1 MGRPSYPLFYLL
13 KPSLRNE
20 EAQARSS
27 RTFAPPPLTNRTNML
42 LSVIV
47 TVYNERE
54 NIRPLVA
61 RINAALTGMDYEIIY
76 VDDGSTDGTVAE
88 LKSIKDPHLVVVEF
102 RKNYGQSLALMAG
115 IDHARGEYIA
125 TMDGDLQN
133 DPADLPDMLALVQQE
148 EWDLVVG
155 ERVNRQD
162 GAILRKIP
170 SRIANWIIRNLS
182 GVHLRDYGCALKV
195 FRAEI
200 AKDMGIYGEL
210 HRFISVLASLEGAR
224 ITQIPVRHHAR
235 QFGVSKYGLGR
246 TFKVISDLLLM
257 LFFKKYMQKP
267 MHLFAQAGMLLFGA
281 GALINL
287 YLLVLKIMGQ
297 DVWGRPILILGAI
310 LILGGIQLLTVGII
324 VEVLMRTY
332 YESQNR
338 RPYRIRGVVRN
349 EYEKVNSEA

>member
-1 MGRPSYPLFYLL
+1 
-13 KPSLRNE
+13 
-20 EAQARSS
+20 
-27 RTFAPPPLTNRTNML
+27 ML
-42 LSVIV
+42 LSVVV
-47 TVYNERE
+47 TVYNELE
-54 NIRPLVA
+54 NIRPLIK
-61 RINAALTGMDYEIIY
+61 RINDALTGMEYEIIY
-76 VDDGSTDGTVAE
+76 VDDGSSDGTVKE
-88 LKSIKDPHLVVVEF
+88 LKSIDDPRLVVVEF

-115 IDHARGEYIA
+115 IDIAQGQFIA

-133 DPADLPDMLALVQQE
+133 DPLDIPAMVAMVRDE

-162 GAILRKIP
+162 GALLRKIP

-200 AKDMGIYGEL
+200 AKDMGVYGEL

-235 QFGVSKYGLGR
+235 QFGQSKYGLGR
-246 TFKVISDLLLM
+246 TFKVVSDLMLM

-267 MHLFAQAGMLLFGA
+267 MHLFAQSGLLLLTFGV
-281 GALINL
+281 LINV
-287 YLLVLKIMGQ
+287 YLLALKIMGQ
-297 DVWGRPILILGAI
+297 DIWGKPLLILGAI
-310 LILGGIQLLTVGII
+310 LLLGGIQLITVGII

-332 YESQNR
+332 YESQNK
-338 RPYRIRGVVRN
+338 RPYRIREVIRH
-349 EYEKVNSEA
+349 ATHLID

>member
-1 MGRPSYPLFYLL
+1 MSPVP
-13 KPSLRNE
+13 
-20 EAQARSS
+20 
-27 RTFAPPPLTNRTNML
+27 APTLS

-47 TVYNERE
+47 TVLNERE
-54 NIRPLVA
+54 NIRPLIE
-61 RINAALTGMDYEIIY
+61 RINAALLPTDEDYEIVY

-88 LKSIKDPHLVVVEF
+88 LMGIDDPRLVVVEF

-115 IDHARGEYIA
+115 IDAARGRCIA

-133 DPADLPDMLALVQQE
+133 DPADLPQMLELLRAGD
-148 EWDLVVG
+148 WDLVVG
-155 ERVNRQD
+155 ERVNRKD
-162 GAILRKIP
+162 GALLRKVP

-235 QFGVSKYGLGR
+235 QFGESKYGLGR
-246 TFKVISDLLLM
+246 TFKVVSDLLLM

-267 MHLFAQAGMLLFGA
+267 MHLFAQAGLALFVVGA
-281 GALINL
+281 AINL
-287 YLLVLKIMGQ
+287 YLLVLKLLGQ
-297 DVWGRPILILGAI
+297 DIWGKPLLILGA
-310 LILGGIQLLTVGII
+310 LLVLAGIQLVTVGII

-332 YESQNR
+332 YESQNK
-338 RPYRIRGVVRN
+338 RPYRVRRVKRG
-349 EYEKVNSEA
+349 EAYELNTGAQRTPAQATQGPGPL

>member
-1 MGRPSYPLFYLL
+1 
-13 KPSLRNE
+13 
-20 EAQARSS
+20 
-27 RTFAPPPLTNRTNML
+27 ML
-42 LSVIV
+42 LSVVIS
-47 TVYNERE
+47 VYNERE
-54 NIRPLVA
+54 NIRPLID
-61 RINAALTGMDYEIIY
+61 RINAALPGMDYEIVY
-76 VDDGSTDGTVAE
+76 VDDGSTDGTVQE
-88 LKSIKDPHLVVVEF
+88 LKSIDDPRLVVVEF

-115 IDHARGEYIA
+115 IDVAQGDFIA

-133 DPADLPDMLALVQQE
+133 DPLDIPDMLAKVRDGD

-155 ERVNRQD
+155 ERVNRKD
-162 GAILRKIP
+162 GALLRKIP

-235 QFGVSKYGLGR
+235 QFGQSKYGLGR
-246 TFKVISDLLLM
+246 TFKVVSDLMLM

-267 MHLFAQAGMLLFGA
+267 MHLFAQSGLFLFSI
-281 GALINL
+281 GALINV
-287 YLLVLKIMGQ
+287 YLLVLKIMGN
-297 DVWGRPILILGAI
+297 DVWGRPLLILGA
-310 LILGGIQLLTVGII
+310 LLVLAGIQLITVGII

-332 YESQNR
+332 YESQDK
-338 RPYRIRGVVRN
+338 RPYRIRMIKRGKGVVL
-349 EYEKVNSEA
+349 

>member
-1 MGRPSYPLFYLL
+1 
-13 KPSLRNE
+13 
-20 EAQARSS
+20 
-27 RTFAPPPLTNRTNML
+27 ML
-42 LSVIV
+42 LSVVV

-54 NIRPLVA
+54 NIRPLIS
-61 RINAALTGMDYEIIY
+61 RINAALAGMDYEIVY
-76 VDDGSTDGTVAE
+76 VDDGSTDGTLQE
-88 LKSIKDPHLVVVEF
+88 LKSLDEPRLVVVEF

-115 IDHARGEYIA
+115 IDVARGNYIA

-133 DPADLPDMLALVQQE
+133 DPLDLPAMLELVAHG

-162 GAILRKIP
+162 GALLRKIP

-246 TFKVISDLLLM
+246 TFKVVSDLLLM
-257 LFFKKYMQKP
+257 LFFKKYLQKP
-267 MHLFAQAGMLLFGA
+267 MHLFAQSGLLLFSVGA
-281 GALINL
+281 AINV
-287 YLLVLKIMGQ
+287 YLLVLKLFGN
-297 DVWGRPILILGAI
+297 DVWGRPLLILGVLLVLA
-310 LILGGIQLLTVGII
+310 GIQLVTVGII

-332 YESQNR
+332 YESQNK
-338 RPYRIRGVVRN
+338 RPYRIREIKRGSAVVLADPTATEAHLERPI
-349 EYEKVNSEA
+349 YPVNPG

>member
-1 MGRPSYPLFYLL
+1 
-13 KPSLRNE
+13 
-20 EAQARSS
+20 
-27 RTFAPPPLTNRTNML
+27 ML
-42 LSVIV
+42 LSVVV
-47 TVYNERE
+47 TVYNELE
-54 NIRPLVA
+54 NIRPLID
-61 RINAALTGMDYEIIY
+61 RINGALLSAEMTDYEIIY
-76 VDDGSTDGTVAE
+76 VDDGSKDGTVKE
-88 LKSIKDPHLVVVEF
+88 LKSIDDPRLVVVEF

-115 IDHARGEYIA
+115 IDIARGNFIA

-133 DPADLPDMLALVQQE
+133 DPLDIAAMLELMQQG

-162 GAILRKIP
+162 GALLRKIP

-195 FRAEI
+195 FRTEI

-246 TFKVISDLLLM
+246 TFKVVSDLMLM

-267 MHLFAQAGMLLFGA
+267 MHLFAQAGLFLFSI
-281 GALINL
+281 GALINV
-287 YLLVLKIMGQ
+287 YLLVCKLMGE
-297 DVWGRPILILGAI
+297 DVWGRPILILGA
-310 LILGGIQLLTVGII
+310 LLVMAGIQLITVGII

-332 YESQNR
+332 YESQNK
-338 RPYRIRGVVRN
+338 RPYKIREVKRGQGVSSLVR
-349 EYEKVNSEA
+349 